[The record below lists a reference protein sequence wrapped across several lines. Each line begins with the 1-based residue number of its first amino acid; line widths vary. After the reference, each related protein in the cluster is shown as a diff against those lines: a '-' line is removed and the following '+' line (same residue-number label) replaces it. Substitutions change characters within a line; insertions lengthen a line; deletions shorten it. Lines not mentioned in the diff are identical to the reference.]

1 MTTENTDITSA
12 LDSDQAQLD
21 AVQEAPGSQPV
32 PADAVTDEIR
42 ALKGLIQSQ
51 NQQVAG
57 LQSKVDKGLNAIR
70 RDTEESQRR
79 QQEYAVQ
86 QYLEQVPE
94 EHRAAFQQ
102 MAQQNLQLQ
111 QQLSQTQYQEPAQA
125 QQQQAPSGEWE
136 QIYSIPRSMG
146 IDPQTPGIDYQA
158 FTDPGLTEEQRR
170 DRFFTSIKTVMAAPT
185 APAPTPDA
193 QEGRPQQDVQN
204 PPTGGTPAGGVSG
217 SLRSI
222 EQIERA
228 YIEDKL
234 PFDEYKKRLAEAG
247 QR

>member
-1 MTTENTDITSA
+1 
-12 LDSDQAQLD
+12 
-21 AVQEAPGSQPV
+21 
-32 PADAVTDEIR
+32 
-42 ALKGLIQSQ
+42 
-51 NQQVAG
+51 
-57 LQSKVDKGLNAIR
+57 
-70 RDTEESQRR
+70 
-79 QQEYAVQ
+79 
-86 QYLEQVPE
+86 
-94 EHRAAFQQ
+94 
-102 MAQQNLQLQ
+102 
-111 QQLSQTQYQEPAQA
+111 
-125 QQQQAPSGEWE
+125 
-136 QIYSIPRSMG
+136 MG